1 MRSPPKRGR
10 QNRCAMVMA
19 PSDGALIAEGQGR
32 LAENLTHFGR
42 ALRKAGL
49 RVGPRD
55 ILAAVEALSVGG
67 IGEKQDVYWSLHAVF
82 VKKHQDSEIF
92 DQAFQIF
99 FRKRGH
105 MERLMQLLVPPAP
118 KQAKPEKGPQANRRV
133 SEAMFEQQ
141 QTPREAPPVIELD
154 ANMTVSDREVL
165 RSKDFEQMSAD
176 EVARAR
182 RLIGEMILPF
192 DARPT
197 RRMVRDPH
205 GTRVDMRASLRAS
218 MRTGGG
224 LIDLKRKGPDIQPPP
239 IVALCDVSGSMSDYT
254 RMFLHFLHA
263 LKEKRKRVEAFVFAT
278 RLTNITRALAE
289 RDPDEAL
296 AKCGAGVE
304 DWSGGTRLST
314 SLETFNKRWSRRV
327 LGQGATVLLMTDGLE
342 REHDTE
348 ALETAMD
355 RLHRSCRT
363 LIWLNPLLRY
373 DAFEAKARGIR
384 AMLPHV
390 DSFCPIHNIQSMESL
405 VRALDPARGP
415 RGDDPKN
422 WLRAL
427 NTDAA

>member
-1 MRSPPKRGR
+1 MDPSPPEASDAGDARGR
-10 QNRCAMVMA
+10 L
-19 PSDGALIAEGQGR
+19 S
-32 LAENLTHFGR
+32 ENITYFGR

-55 ILAAVEALSVGG
+55 IMAAVEALSLGG

-92 DQAFQIF
+92 DQAFRIF

-118 KQAKPEKGPQANRRV
+118 KQATPEKGPQANRRV
-133 SEAMFEQQ
+133 SEAMFDQQ
-141 QTPREAPPVIELD
+141 RTPREAPPLIELD

-165 RSKDFEQMSAD
+165 RSKDFEQMSAE

-182 RLIGEMILPF
+182 RLIGAMILPH

-197 RRMVRDPH
+197 RRMVRDPR
-205 GTRVDMRASLRAS
+205 GSRVDMRASLRAS
-218 MRTGGG
+218 LRTGGG
-224 LIDLKRKGPDIQPPP
+224 LIDLKRKGPAIEPPP

-278 RLTNITRALAE
+278 RLTNVTRALAE

-296 AKCGAGVE
+296 AKCGAGVH

-348 ALETAMD
+348 ALEKAMD

-373 DAFEAKARGIR
+373 DGFEARARGIR

-390 DSFCPIHNIQSMESL
+390 DSFRPIHNIQSMETL
-405 VRALDPARGP
+405 VRVLDPTRSPAV
-415 RGDDPKN
+415 DDPKA

-427 NTDAA
+427 DMDAA